1 MPLGVES
8 LAKGLSQMLTP
19 ESRDAATT
27 KREEV
32 KRDLS
37 WEEPIAQ
44 TEALYRRLIANC
56 GVRSARRGG

>member
-1 MPLGVES
+1 V
-8 LAKGLSQMLTP
+8 
-19 ESRDAATT
+19 

-44 TEALYRRLIANC
+44 TEELYREIL
-56 GVRSARRGG
+56 ARKVETLKN